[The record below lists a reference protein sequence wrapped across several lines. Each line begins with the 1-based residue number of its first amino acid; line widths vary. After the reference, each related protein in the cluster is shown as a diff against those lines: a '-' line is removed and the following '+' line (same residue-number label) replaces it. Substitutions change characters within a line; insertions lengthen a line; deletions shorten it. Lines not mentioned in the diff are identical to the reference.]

1 MACNSPDLNPIEN
14 LWLDV
19 PPSVIDKVNEEVRH
33 SCSSLP
39 NVHLVHHS
47 SIRPWHLYD
56 GLHLNQDGVR
66 IFAKTIK
73 DVALGR
79 FPTTGYKGA
88 KRNVRL
94 QPFEPSGPSS
104 RSRPPQ
110 ELHRPPMTSGWS
122 HRHQERQPYTE
133 GLSQHHGPSQ
143 QTPSYAQVV
152 SQQTPSAAAAQELSI
167 NDMGEIKHLLSLL
180 CNKMLN

>member
-1 MACNSPDLNPIEN
+1 MSH
-14 LWLDV
+14 
-19 PPSVIDKVNEEVRH
+19 PSVIDKVNEEVRH

-47 SIRPWHLYD
+47 SIRPCHLYD

-66 IFAKTIK
+66 IF
-73 DVALGR
+73 VGR

-110 ELHRPPMTSGWS
+110 ELHRPPMTSGWP
-122 HRHQERQPYTE
+122 HRHQERQHTE
-133 GLSQHHGPSQ
+133 GLSQHPAM
-143 QTPSYAQVV
+143 PR
-152 SQQTPSAAAAQELSI
+152 
-167 NDMGEIKHLLSLL
+167 
-180 CNKMLN
+180 